1 MFEKNSLRGV
11 FFIPAV
17 FEKYN
22 CVSYFMFN
30 IFLKNGYII
39 KDEKG
44 EMGML
49 LLTEDLGKR
58 FGKRWAVS
66 GVNFQVEKGDIL
78 GLLGPNGAGKST
90 IIRMLT
96 GLIQPTTGTIRFR
109 DREYRKMPRE
119 NIRALIEVPAFY
131 EYLSGWENL
140 KIIGQL
146 SGLKDY
152 ERILDSLHKVGLYER
167 RNDKVKTYS
176 QGMKQRLGIAQAI
189 MDKADLVILDEPTNG
204 LDPKGIREI
213 RELIREL
220 NRKEGIT
227 FIISSHLLLE
237 IEGLCNR
244 IVILQEGKIMAQ
256 GLIKELLEPGQ
267 SLEDYFIAKTS

>member
-1 MFEKNSLRGV
+1 
-11 FFIPAV
+11 
-17 FEKYN
+17 
-22 CVSYFMFN
+22 
-30 IFLKNGYII
+30 
-39 KDEKG
+39 
-44 EMGML
+44 ML
-49 LLTEDLGKR
+49 LMTEDLGKR

-66 GVNFQVEKGDIL
+66 GVNLVVAEGDIL

-96 GLIQPTTGTIRFR
+96 GLIQPTRGKIRFR
-109 DREYRKMPRE
+109 DREYNKLPRE

-131 EYLSGWENL
+131 EYLSAWENL
-140 KIIGQL
+140 KIFARL
-146 SGLKDY
+146 SGIEDDGM
-152 ERILDSLHKVGLYER
+152 IADSLHKVGLYER
-167 RNDKVKTYS
+167 RYDKVKTYS

-189 MDKADLVILDEPTNG
+189 MDKAELVILDEPTNG

-213 RELIREL
+213 RDLIREL
-220 NRKEGIT
+220 NTKEGMT

-244 IVILQEGKIMAQ
+244 VVILQEGKILAQ
-256 GLIKELLEPGQ
+256 GLIRELLTPGQ

>member
-1 MFEKNSLRGV
+1 M
-11 FFIPAV
+11 A
-17 FEKYN
+17 
-22 CVSYFMFN
+22 
-30 IFLKNGYII
+30 
-39 KDEKG
+39 
-44 EMGML
+44 L
-49 LLTEDLGKR
+49 LLMTEDLGKR

-66 GVNFQVEKGDIL
+66 GVNLQVAEGDIL

-96 GLIQPTTGTIRFR
+96 GLIQPTRGKIRFR
-109 DREYRKMPRE
+109 DRKYNKLPRE

-131 EYLSGWENL
+131 EYLSAWENL
-140 KIIGQL
+140 KIFARL
-146 SGLKDY
+146 SGIEDDGM
-152 ERILDSLHKVGLYER
+152 IADSLHKVGLYER
-167 RNDKVKTYS
+167 RYDKVKTYS

-189 MDKADLVILDEPTNG
+189 MDKAELVILDEPTNG

-213 RELIREL
+213 RDLIREL
-220 NRKEGIT
+220 NTKEGMT

-244 IVILQEGKIMAQ
+244 VVILQEGKILAQ
-256 GLIKELLEPGQ
+256 GLIRELLTPGQ

>member
-1 MFEKNSLRGV
+1 M
-11 FFIPAV
+11 A
-17 FEKYN
+17 
-22 CVSYFMFN
+22 
-30 IFLKNGYII
+30 
-39 KDEKG
+39 
-44 EMGML
+44 L
-49 LLTEDLGKR
+49 LLMTEDLGKR

-66 GVNFQVEKGDIL
+66 GVNLVVAEGDIL

-96 GLIQPTTGTIRFR
+96 GLIQPTRGKIRFR
-109 DREYRKMPRE
+109 DREYNKLPRE

-131 EYLSGWENL
+131 EYLSAWENL
-140 KIIGQL
+140 KIFARL
-146 SGLKDY
+146 SGIEDDGM
-152 ERILDSLHKVGLYER
+152 IADSLHKVGLYER
-167 RNDKVKTYS
+167 RYDKVKTYS

-189 MDKADLVILDEPTNG
+189 MDKAELVILDEPTNG

-213 RELIREL
+213 RDLIREL
-220 NRKEGIT
+220 NTKEGMT

-244 IVILQEGKIMAQ
+244 VVILQEGKILAQ
-256 GLIKELLEPGQ
+256 GLIRELLTPGQ